1 MNISSTLRTVLII
14 GSVLFFIF
22 IINMVRIKKLELK
35 YALIWILT
43 SVSFNNNTVLILV
56 VLTPLASSK

>member
-22 IINMVRIKKLELK
+22 IINMVRIKTGIK

-43 SVSFNNNTVLILV
+43 SVSFIIMSVFPKQC
-56 VLTPLASSK
+56 TPAGSLRLR